1 MKRKYKWFTFLILL
15 VFIITI
21 LYSGLF
27 NFTIAERKINDFAKV
42 IISNNIKEY
51 DAYFSENKNLKYG
64 DKILSYA
71 QARENVIHF
80 IETNTVTIGSSG
92 YTPYSEMYDTNHYNT
107 INVNFLCDF
116 DVPRKME
123 INTDIKC
130 YFWGIAKV
138 IKFESNSKN
147 FEKIFFG
154 DPKK

>member
-51 DAYFSENKNLKYG
+51 DAYFSENTYLKYG

-80 IETNTVTIGSSG
+80 IETNKIGRA
-92 YTPYSEMYDTNHYNT
+92 H
-107 INVNFLCDF
+107 V
-116 DVPRKME
+116 
-123 INTDIKC
+123 
-130 YFWGIAKV
+130 
-138 IKFESNSKN
+138 
-147 FEKIFFG
+147 
-154 DPKK
+154 